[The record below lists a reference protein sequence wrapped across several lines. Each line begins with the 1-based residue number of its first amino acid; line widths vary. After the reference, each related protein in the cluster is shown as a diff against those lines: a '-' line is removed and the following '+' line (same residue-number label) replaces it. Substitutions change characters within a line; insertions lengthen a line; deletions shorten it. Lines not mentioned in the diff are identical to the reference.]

1 MTPITFHI
9 EKAAFAAPGI
19 DDWTVLSELL
29 RDNRPWV
36 PEDNWSCAPNCL
48 APRAARRV
56 TPQIRLALTIAE
68 QVGEGVDE
76 EAGWVFASS
85 VGEGETLHVILEALR
100 TPEMMIQPLRF
111 QNAVHNAA
119 SGQWSIAAGITGP
132 MTSLAALDDTAGA
145 GLLKSGLQVA
155 RESRSVGLVVFDV
168 PLPEP
173 LDDKRPLGVP
183 LAAGFALTPVPGP
196 NTLARIEMSLCEDQ
210 ETQPDCV
217 LSGSLQETS
226 NPVAALMPLME
237 SLAAASSGSVVLGLH
252 GECALRLD
260 IEAA

>member
-9 EKAAFAAPGI
+9 EKVAFASPGI
-19 DDWTVLSELL
+19 DDWAALSELL
-29 RDNRPWV
+29 RDDRPWV
-36 PEDNWSCAPNCL
+36 PEGDWSCAPNCL
-48 APRAARRV
+48 SARMARRV
-56 TPQIRLALTIAE
+56 SPQIRLALTIAE
-68 QVGEGVDE
+68 QVSEGVDE
-76 EAGWVFASS
+76 KAGWVFASS

-145 GLLKSGLQVA
+145 GILKSGLQVTC
-155 RESRSVGLVVFDV
+155 ESRAVGLVVYDV

-183 LAAGFALTPVPGP
+183 LAAGLALTPVPGP
-196 NTLARIEMSLCEDQ
+196 NTLARIEMSLCEDR
-210 ETQPDCV
+210 ETQPDRV
-217 LSGSLQETS
+217 ASRSLQDTS

-237 SLAAASSGSVVLGLH
+237 SLAVRSSGSVVLGLH
-252 GECALRLD
+252 GKCALRLE
-260 IEAA
+260 IEAS